1 MFASF
6 TDWEFDDMDVAK
18 KTATDVWPKMK
29 EAGATDFRATQTG
42 SNSLRTMTL
51 WKSQEEC
58 EAALDKIRAAG
69 SSASSMKVVAT
80 LSGDMVMTL
89 D

>member
-1 MFASF
+1 MLLLL
-6 TDWEFDDMDVAK
+6 TWNVDDVDVAK

-29 EAGATDFRATQTG
+29 EAAATDFRATQTG
-42 SNSLRTMTL
+42 SNSQRTMTL

-69 SSASSMKVVAT
+69 SSASDMKVVAT
-80 LSGDMVMTL
+80 FSGDMVMTL

>member
-1 MFASF
+1 MFATF
-6 TDWEFDDMDVAK
+6 TDWEFDNMDVAK
-18 KTATDVWPKMK
+18 KTATDFWPKMK

-42 SNSLRTMTL
+42 SKSLRTMTL
-51 WKSQEEC
+51 RKSQEEC

-69 SSASSMKVVAT
+69 SSASGMKVVAT
-80 LSGDMVMTL
+80 SSGEMVMTL